1 MVQRQIIRAL
11 DVSVISIP
19 DLTPVMTLL
28 QARWWNNVLAFAPS
42 QGSALGLVLAQ
53 VRVLDNCALR
63 FRCGHNF
70 RSKLHK
76 TLVLGQRLS

>member
-1 MVQRQIIRAL
+1 MVQRQIIRVL

-19 DLTPVMTLL
+19 DVTPVMTLL
-28 QARWWNNVLAFAPS
+28 KARWWNDVLAFAPS

-53 VRVLDNCALR
+53 VCVLDNGALR

-70 RSKLHK
+70 RSKPHK